1 MTMNNMKSIL
11 SLLLKLSFGVTL
23 HAQQVG
29 IRVANP
35 QEALDVNGNI
45 QLNGALKINGNA
57 GLPGQQ
63 LKRTAQGMAWENMTL
78 QQSMTRWQVFTT
90 PINGTPWTVPAGVT
104 EVMVEIWGAG
114 GGGSSSVDGSGGG
127 GGSGAYS
134 CGVID
139 VTNVS
144 SLAIYVGSGGAGGR
158 VANGQDGQ
166 ASEVRWT
173 QFAVNY
179 RIQSAGG
186 LRGLVDAAGGGG
198 PIAPGVT
205 VVPSTM
211 SLFQLP
217 GQSGS
222 PVRSTHTLAA
232 SGIFYRLVYGSEGG
246 AAFQFAEYAKPGS
259 NYGFDPN
266 NTNTAASIFGS
277 DSDNIALAGF
287 GGSSNKRTTNDG
299 ADGGHG
305 MVVIRW

>member
-1 MTMNNMKSIL
+1 MKLLTRFI
-11 SLLLKLSFGVTL
+11 SLLLLVGCGVVV

-63 LKRTAQGMAWENMTL
+63 LKRTTQGMAWDNMIL
-78 QQSMTRWQVFTT
+78 QQAMSRWQVFTT
-90 PINGTPWTVPAGVT
+90 PVNGTSWTVPAGVT

-114 GGGSSSVDGSGGG
+114 GGGSSSADGTGGG

-134 CGVID
+134 SAVID

-144 SLAIYVGSGGAGGR
+144 SLSIYVGSGGAGGR
-158 VANGQDGQ
+158 VATGQDGQ

-186 LRGLVDAAGGGG
+186 LRGLLDAAGSGG

-217 GQSGS
+217 GQPGS
-222 PVRSTHTLAA
+222 PVRSFHTLSA
-232 SGIFYRLVYGSEGG
+232 SGIFYRRVYGAEGG
-246 AAFQFAEYAKPGS
+246 AAFQFEDYAKPGS
-259 NYGFDPN
+259 NYGFDPTN
-266 NTNTAASIFGS
+266 ANTAASIF
-277 DSDNIALAGF
+277 DSNSGNIVLAGF
-287 GGSSNKRTTNDG
+287 GGSSNKRNINTG

-305 MVVIRW
+305 MVVLRW